1 MAKVLVL
8 QDQNAGEPLL
18 MQIPDC
24 LAFDCKYADFPL
36 GLMFDDIVQ
45 THYGHSE
52 IYFQILLAHF
62 EVWW

>member
-8 QDQNAGEPLL
+8 RDQNAGEPLL

-36 GLMFDDIVQ
+36 GLRSEEHTSELQSHIMDILK
-45 THYGHSE
+45 YISR
-52 IYFQILLAHF
+52 YC
-62 EVWW
+62 